1 MTQECTYTNLYTPS
15 CGTCHTAVAIQ
26 RCQHCCGNS
35 KSCSERSVLQNILKN
50 VLCSTSSSGRKFF
63 NAYPPTGKHCAPRAF
78 LTSCDI
84 NVNTLRLYLSADG
97 AGCNFC
103 SRSSTRLS
111 IASGCVLVGISSSG
125 SPVCDNC

>member
-1 MTQECTYTNLYTPS
+1 M
-15 CGTCHTAVAIQ
+15 HVIQ
-26 RCQHCCGNS
+26 QQYNRCQHYYGNTVMLKNS
-35 KSCSERSVLQNILKN
+35 KSCSNKNVLKN
-50 VLCSTSSSGRKFF
+50 VLWRIFSVTSSSGRKFF

-103 SRSSTRLS
+103 SKSSTRLS
-111 IASGCVLVGISSSG
+111 IASGCVFVGISSSG
-125 SPVCDNC
+125 RPVCDNCYSNHNIV